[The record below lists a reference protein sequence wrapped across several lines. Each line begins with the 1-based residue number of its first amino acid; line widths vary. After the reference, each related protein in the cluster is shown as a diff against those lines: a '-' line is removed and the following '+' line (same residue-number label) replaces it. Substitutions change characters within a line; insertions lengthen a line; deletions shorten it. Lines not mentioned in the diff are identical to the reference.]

1 MSVSSPGDV
10 PAVPDKL
17 RSALKPA
24 QAAALAELEA
34 GGLSELT
41 RARYE
46 EIGAVSRS
54 QAAYDLADM
63 VTLGILERVGT
74 GRATRYRLPGTPSEQ
89 HAPRERGPKQ
99 SPERPRRPTRR
110 GGRARKWTDARIRSE
125 LEAFCAANGHWPRA
139 SEFRRAGR
147 SDLYLAASRY
157 GGIDHWAAE
166 LGFRK
171 RPSRQPRLRI
181 PAILWQ
187 RAGEWALTGATMIA
201 VIGLAALLIEFD
213 RGPWRLISADP
224 AEEGEPLA
232 RTEGRDGREAAQA
245 ERSAPREKSRAE
257 GATKPAAARAASGP
271 RAAFA
276 DVRLVARG
284 GSCWL
289 SVRRGSA
296 GKTIYEGTLVAGRT
310 LHVRGKRLW
319 LRLGAPHNLVARVD
333 GRRLDLPK
341 RTSTVLI
348 SRRGLRVLRVAS
360 PAPPPPAEEPQV
372 DFDTPVL
379 ASSTVTTNSSTGSGG
394 GSPSPEPAP
403 PPASPP
409 SPDPKPRQP

>member
-1 MSVSSPGDV
+1 V

-24 QAAALAELEA
+24 QAAALAELET
-34 GGLSELT
+34 GGLPELT

-74 GRATRYRLPGTPSEQ
+74 GRATRYRLPGTRIDGDAPSERV
-89 HAPRERGPKQ
+89 HKPAAETPA
-99 SPERPRRPTRR
+99 RRTRT
-110 GGRARKWTDARIRSE
+110 GGRRRKWTDERIRAE
-125 LEAFCAANGHWPRA
+125 LRAFCGANRHWPRA
-139 SEFRRAGR
+139 SEFRRAGL

-166 LGFRK
+166 LGLRK
-171 RPSRQPRLRI
+171 RPSRRPRIRI
-181 PAILWQ
+181 PAIAWQ
-187 RAGEWALTGATMIA
+187 RAGGWALTGATMMA
-201 VIGLAALLIEFD
+201 VIGVAALLIEFD
-213 RGPWRLISADP
+213 RGPWRLVSPGP
-224 AEEGEPLA
+224 AEEGEPVA
-232 RTEGRDGREAAQA
+232 RTGGGDGREPAPAKQ
-245 ERSAPREKSRAE
+245 SAPREKS
-257 GATKPAAARAASGP
+257 GAGGPVEPAAMRAGSKP
-271 RAAFA
+271 RAVFA
-276 DVRLVARG
+276 DVRLAARG

-296 GKTIYEGTLVAGRT
+296 AGNTIYEGTLVAGRR
-310 LHVRGKRLW
+310 LHVRGQRLW
-319 LRLGAPHNLVARVD
+319 MRLGAPSNLVARLD
-333 GRRLDLPK
+333 GRRLDLPE

-348 SRRGLRVLRVAS
+348 TRRGMRVLRVAS
-360 PAPPPPAEEPQV
+360 FAPPEEPEV
-372 DFDTPVL
+372 VFDTPVL
-379 ASSTVTTNSSTGSGG
+379 ASTVTSSSSTGSG

-403 PPASPP
+403 PPSSPP